1 MTGND
6 SNISYRSASKIY
18 GAFDKIISWGGK
30 GNPRLGLLDALGN
43 APPTILDVCVGTAAS
58 AMLVATHFPHS
69 HILGVDISDDMLAV
83 AQRHIRQ
90 NGLANLEVKHMPAQ
104 SLALADGS
112 FDAVMISFALHEFEP
127 ALRDKIFSEMARVLK
142 PGGTLCVIDFARQD
156 DWRNRLFLNV
166 WTLIEPACFAGFLA
180 INWRTHLEKYGLRYE
195 SEKEYSFSRLYVWRK
210 A

>member
-1 MTGND
+1 MTFND
-6 SNISYRSASKIY
+6 EVSYRSASKIY

-30 GNPRLGLLDALGN
+30 GNPRLGLLEALGD

-58 AMLVATHFPHS
+58 AMLVARHFPHS
-69 HILGVDISDDMLAV
+69 RILGVDISDDMLAE
-83 AQRHIRQ
+83 ARRQIRQ

-104 SLALADGS
+104 SLTLADDS

-142 PGGTLCVIDFARQD
+142 PEGKLCVIDFARQN
-156 DWRNRLFLNV
+156 DWRNRLFLTV
-166 WTLIEPACFAGFLA
+166 WALTEPTCFTGFLA